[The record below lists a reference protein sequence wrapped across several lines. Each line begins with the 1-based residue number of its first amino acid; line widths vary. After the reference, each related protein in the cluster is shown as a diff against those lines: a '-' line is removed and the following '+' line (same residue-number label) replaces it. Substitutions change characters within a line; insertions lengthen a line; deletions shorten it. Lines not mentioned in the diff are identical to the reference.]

1 MNGQIKGWNFRPQLN
16 KVRYS
21 AADGSTTLD
30 SLRADKQRLEVRLA
44 QIPGLISGLKHTIQ
58 VTENDITWLGSL
70 NNRRKKNWEKENG
83 KSVEQAMY
91 DGTNNVVKWKG
102 QVSALETEK
111 SRIPEQIKAIDRQ
124 LESLVKGES
133 SGLSK
138 GLDAATAAKL
148 GELEVIREKQ
158 KIQHETTLQQAE
170 VEKAEAEKE
179 QMKPWLKWT
188 LIIGSVVLV
197 AVTIILLVRRSKKK
211 AAKVAA
217 DAAADAVAKASAAA
231 AKGNPIKKIE
241 V

>member
-1 MNGQIKGWNFRPQLN
+1 MNGQIKGWNFRPQLS

-30 SLRADKQRLEVRLA
+30 SLRADKQRLEARLA
-44 QIPGLISGLKHTIQ
+44 EIPGMISQLEHSIKVMQ
-58 VTENDITWLGSL
+58 SDITWLGSL

-91 DGTNNVVKWKG
+91 DATNTVVNYKARLTSL
-102 QVSALETEK
+102 QNEK
-111 SRIPEQIKAIDRQ
+111 SRIPGQIKAIDSQ
-124 LESLVKGES
+124 LETLVQGES

-148 GELEVIREKQ
+148 GELEVLRERQ

-170 VEKAEAEKE
+170 VEKAESQKQ

-217 DAAADAVAKASAAA
+217 DAAAAA
-231 AKGNPIKKIE
+231 AKGNPIKKFE